1 MSGGQPEVSNT
12 CRPFDAAE
20 NFSWTGNSSE
30 IYGLDGTYSTP
41 VMVREHVR
49 PNQSESNQ
57 EEAEVGHAHASVK
70 HGTRFPVRLPCER
83 CPADNPRCHLSPL
96 SGLGALDHR
105 LEAMPP

>member
-1 MSGGQPEVSNT
+1 MSSGQPEVSNT

-57 EEAEVGHAHASVK
+57 EKAEVGHAHA
-70 HGTRFPVRLPCER
+70 
-83 CPADNPRCHLSPL
+83 LSL
-96 SGLGALDHR
+96 IHI
-105 LEAMPP
+105 